1 MEQWINQTLFLRTT
15 STPWFFI
22 RVPPFFGSRDCHYH
36 HLRKLHHRNYDWDN
50 LQNYNNQT
58 NIWIRSPET
67 LVTLDSNNVLPT
79 NEFRPNKSSQS
90 QWISYFQCNCLEE
103 GLAEEMLGW
112 ISQTGRV
119 RSCITLW
126 NSRSQ
131 ATDSKRI
138 LIKAWFYVPIV
149 YIIWYSV
156 STARVFSHSRYYSLA
171 NCKLI
176 FMKGQTK
183 YALQSSWK
191 NHQLNLMGLRF
202 IRLINSNTISKN
214 SALLL

>member
-1 MEQWINQTLFLRTT
+1 MGGVLWLEVSTDDHASAPVWSLLGCFLPTLDNQLSLQSSGFDSWVMEQWINQTLFLRTT
-15 STPWFFI
+15 STPWFLI
-22 RVPPFFGSRDCHYH
+22 RVPPFFDSRDCHYH

-126 NSRSQ
+126 NS
-131 ATDSKRI
+131 
-138 LIKAWFYVPIV
+138 
-149 YIIWYSV
+149 
-156 STARVFSHSRYYSLA
+156 
-171 NCKLI
+171 
-176 FMKGQTK
+176 
-183 YALQSSWK
+183 
-191 NHQLNLMGLRF
+191 
-202 IRLINSNTISKN
+202 
-214 SALLL
+214 